1 MTPRSRIPVLPSPS
15 PSPEEAAAIVAAL
28 EQFMRATA
36 PSSGPATS
44 ETHEAARWQRA
55 AILEG
60 VSRDPWA
67 EAPDPW
73 INT

>member
-1 MTPRSRIPVLPSPS
+1 MTPRSIIPVLPSPS
-15 PSPEEAAAIVAAL
+15 PSPEEAAAIAAAL

-36 PSSGPATS
+36 SPSGPVTA
-44 ETHEAARWQRA
+44 EAHEAARWQRA

-67 EAPDPW
+67 DTPDPW